1 MMQVQL
7 AQYQLDNIAIL
18 DIMMNTLSSA
28 EKLVFRNK
36 EGKKYE
42 YYDEYNSA
50 EWKDTNQLIKEL
62 QIQKECLQSMIGLY
76 NKNSNNLDF
85 VFPLNL
91 SKEDII
97 QDLNAL
103 RDEACKINDINSSSF
118 IRSIYNDI
126 IKVIKSEKC
135 GHYSVEQICANDNK
149 NIFMNE
155 DKITKSAKKI
165 MMAKDMAIER
175 DNQNEKMLMNNNGK
189 ICYIAHIYEK
199 NNKSQKDGFFKRIYQ
214 SFK

>member
-36 EGKKYE
+36 EGKKYG

-91 SKEDII
+91 SKEEII
-97 QDLNAL
+97 QDLIDL

-149 NIFMNE
+149 NVFMNE
-155 DKITKSAKKI
+155 EKITKSAKKI

>member
-91 SKEDII
+91 SKEEII
-97 QDLNAL
+97 QDLIDL

-118 IRSIYNDI
+118 IKSIYNDI
-126 IKVIKSEKC
+126 IKVINSEKC

-149 NIFMNE
+149 NVFMNE
-155 DKITKSAKKI
+155 EKITKSAKKI
-165 MMAKDMAIER
+165 MMAKDMAIKR

>member
-1 MMQVQL
+1 MMQLQL
-7 AQYQLDNIAIL
+7 AQYQLDNITIL

-36 EGKKYE
+36 EGKKYG

-76 NKNSNNLDF
+76 NKNSNNLEF

-97 QDLNAL
+97 KDLRAL
-103 RDEACKINDINSSSF
+103 RNEACKINDINSSYN
-118 IRSIYNDI
+118 ISIYNDI
-126 IKVIKSEKC
+126 IKVINSEKC
-135 GHYSVEQICANDNK
+135 GHYSVEEICTNDNK

-155 DKITKSAKKI
+155 EKITKTAKKI
-165 MMAKDMAIER
+165 MTAKDMAIKR
-175 DNQNEKMLMNNNGK
+175 DNENEKMLMDNNGK
-189 ICYIAHIYEK
+189 ICYFAHLYENNNNFQK
-199 NNKSQKDGFFKRIYQ
+199 NGFLKRIYQ